1 MNCLKKYLRMSSSLK
16 NKMYLLEK
24 LKKLQVKKEGMF
36 LLILIVKMKKI
47 RNYLKSKEG
56 KLGRQHDCKRSQETL
71 RIIQIGW
78 VDFKFLFDKG
88 QHMVLL
94 IDKFDKCSLV
104 YLDPCGHMGKVWT
117 LQFSTYLLS

>member
-1 MNCLKKYLRMSSSLK
+1 MNCLKRHLRMSSSLK
-16 NKMYLLEK
+16 SVIFLLEK
-24 LKKLQVKKEGMF
+24 LNNLQVKKEIIR
-36 LLILIVKMKKI
+36 LLIVILKMKM
-47 RNYLKSKEG
+47 RNSLKDKEG
-56 KLGRQHDCKRSQETL
+56 KLVRQHCKRSQETL

-78 VDFKFLFDKG
+78 VDFRFSFDKG

-94 IDKFDKCSLV
+94 INKFDKCSLV